1 MRLRRVLPLANALAC
16 VLFVVLREP
25 APVAYLAEVDEA
37 RRNGGML
44 FNSAITGILAC
55 RNLYP
60 WSEWHGGE
68 ALGVKI
74 VEIANLPALIPTAI
88 AHVLGEVL
96 GIARLM
102 STCRWSWILAVGFFL
117 LASTQWWLIGTALD
131 RLIRRFGKSTA

>member
-1 MRLRRVLPLANALAC
+1 MRLRRVLPIANVLAC

-25 APVAYLAEVDEA
+25 APAAYLAEVDEA
-37 RRNGGML
+37 RSSGGAFL
-44 FNSAITGILAC
+44 TSAITGTLAC

-74 VEIANLPALIPTAI
+74 LEITNLPALIATAI
-88 AHVLGEVL
+88 AHLLGEVF

-102 STCRWSWILAVGFFL
+102 SACQWSWILAVGFVL
-117 LASTQWWLIGTALD
+117 VSSAQWWLVGTALD
-131 RLIRRFGKSTA
+131 RLIARFGRSTP

>member
-1 MRLRRVLPLANALAC
+1 MRLRRVLPIANALAC

-25 APVAYLAEVDEA
+25 APAAYLAEVDEA
-37 RRNGGML
+37 RRNGGMF
-44 FNSAITGILAC
+44 FNSAITGTLAC

-74 VEIANLPALIPTAI
+74 LEIANLPALILTAI
-88 AHVLGEVL
+88 AHLLGEVL

-102 STCRWSWILAVGFFL
+102 LACQWSWILAVGFVL
-117 LASTQWWLIGTALD
+117 VASAQWWLVGTAVD
-131 RLIRRFGKSTA
+131 RLKARFGRSTP